1 MFDRESAASLK
12 GLRVAPLGAVV
23 THKVRIINDYSFEAG
38 AARGENGGLNRD
50 TLTEKVP
57 KCLCGDALS
66 ALLKA
71 LRDLRIR
78 FPHLRILLAK
88 ENVTDAFRN
97 VRIAPHQA
105 QNFCYVVADVL
116 VSDFRSPLDGRLS
129 SGYWGLMAAAVE
141 HAHCN
146 TTVDS
151 GLSYQT
157 ERLRCRMSKS

>member
-1 MFDRESAASLK
+1 M
-12 GLRVAPLGAVV
+12 
-23 THKVRIINDYSFEAG
+23 
-38 AARGENGGLNRD
+38 ARGENGGLNRD

-105 QNFCYVVADVL
+105 QNFCYVVDDVL
-116 VSDFRSPLDGRLS
+116 VSDFRLIFGWGGIAGVLGPHGCSRRTRL
-129 SGYWGLMAAAVE
+129 L
-141 HAHCN
+141 
-146 TTVDS
+146 
-151 GLSYQT
+151 
-157 ERLRCRMSKS
+157 